1 MKRSDLRHLIHPDV
15 SRDEARRLLFEC
27 GINNF
32 YQEAEMD
39 SPLVDTHMDISYTS
53 DYVSQHSHTFYEVI
67 YCVQGELEYLL
78 GIRRYQVQSGDIIIA
93 PPGVIHCPILPKD
106 MIIPYKRYVLWISA
120 YFAETLRNAS
130 GEILDSQEA
139 TVLRTTGTKWEYLK
153 RYFTRGV
160 KESEAK
166 APGWQVCLGGIATQL
181 LVHIARASHELATVP
196 TNLKEDLLEQI
207 LEYVQNNLKEKLSV
221 AQTAQNF
228 HISQSTLT
236 HLFHREMGISFYR
249 CVIQRRLAEGKNL
262 IARGMTMEEVSLTVG
277 FQEYSAFYRAF
288 KSEYGISPIQYRK
301 MLRESQ

>member
-1 MKRSDLRHLIHPDV
+1 MKRSDLRTLIRPDI
-15 SRDEARRLLFEC
+15 SRDEARRLLSEC
-27 GINNF
+27 EIDNF
-32 YQEAEMD
+32 YHETEMD

-53 DYVSQHSHTFYEVI
+53 DYVSQHSHTFYEII

-78 GIRRYQVQSGDIIIA
+78 GIRRYSIQAGDIIIA
-93 PPGVIHCPILPKD
+93 PPGVIHCPILPKKLE
-106 MIIPYKRYVLWISA
+106 IPYKRYVLWISA
-120 YFAETLRNAS
+120 SFAETLRKAS
-130 GEILDSQEA
+130 SEILDSQEA
-139 TVLRTTGTKWEYLK
+139 VVLRTSGTKWEYLR

-160 KESEAK
+160 KESEAR
-166 APGWQVCLGGIATQL
+166 ASGWQICLGGIATQL
-181 LVHIARASHELATVP
+181 LVHIARAFHELATVP

-221 AQTAQNF
+221 AQTAQQF

-262 IARGMTMEEVSLTVG
+262 IARGISMEEVSLRVG

>member
-1 MKRSDLRHLIHPDV
+1 MKRSDLSKLIRPDI

-27 GINNF
+27 GIDNF

-53 DYVSQHSHTFYEVI
+53 DYVSQHSHTFYEII

-78 GIRRYQVQSGDIIIA
+78 GIRRYSIQAGDIIIA
-93 PPGVIHCPILPKD
+93 PPGVIHCPILPKK
-106 MIIPYKRYVLWISA
+106 MELPYKRYVLWISA
-120 YFAETLRNAS
+120 AFAETLRKAS
-130 GEILDSQEA
+130 SEILDSPEA
-139 TVLRTTGTKWEYLK
+139 VVLRTAGTKWEYLQ
-153 RYFTRGV
+153 RYFSRGIR
-160 KESEAK
+160 ESETR
-166 APGWQVCLGGIATQL
+166 APGWQICLGGNAAQL
-181 LVHIARASHELATVP
+181 MVHVARASHELTTVP

-207 LEYVQNNLKEKLSV
+207 LDYIQSNLKEKLSV
-221 AQTAQNF
+221 AQTAQQF

-262 IARGMTMEEVSLTVG
+262 IAKGISMEEVSLRVG

-288 KSEYGISPIQYRK
+288 KAEYGISPMQYRK
-301 MLRESQ
+301 MLHESQ

>member
-93 PPGVIHCPILPKD
+93 PPGTIHCPILPKE
-106 MIIPYKRYVLWISA
+106 MKNPYKRYVIWISTS
-120 YFAETLRNAS
+120 FTQTLQNRDANIFDFQDA
-130 GEILDSQEA
+130 I
-139 TVLRTTGTKWEYLK
+139 VLRTAKTKWEYLN
-153 RYFTRGV
+153 RFFIRAV
-160 KESEAK
+160 RESEAR
-166 APGWQVCLGGIATQL
+166 APGWQICLGGIASQL
-181 LVHIARASHELATVP
+181 VVHLTRAAHELQTAP
-196 TNLKEDLLEQI
+196 RNPKGDMLEII
-207 LEYVQNNLKEKLSV
+207 LDYVQSRLSEKISI
-221 AQTAQNF
+221 QETARVF
-228 HISQSTLT
+228 HMSASTLT
-236 HLFHREMGISFYR
+236 HLFQREMGISFYR
-249 CVIQRRLAEGKNL
+249 CVTQRRLVESKKL
-262 IARGMTMEEVSLTVG
+262 IELGNTMEEISLAVG

-288 KSEYGISPIQYRK
+288 KAEYGISPMQYRK
-301 MLRESQ
+301 MIQ

>member
-106 MIIPYKRYVLWISA
+106 MIIPYKRYVIWISTS
-120 YFAETLRNAS
+120 FTQ
-130 GEILDSQEA
+130 ILQNRDANIFDFQDA
-139 TVLRTTGTKWEYLK
+139 IVLRTAKTKWEYLN
-153 RYFTRGV
+153 RFFIRAV
-160 KESEAK
+160 RESEAR
-166 APGWQVCLGGIATQL
+166 APGWQICLGGIASQL
-181 LVHIARASHELATVP
+181 VVHLTRAAHELQTAP
-196 TNLKEDLLEQI
+196 RNPKGDMLEII
-207 LEYVQNNLKEKLSV
+207 LDYVQSRLSEKISI
-221 AQTAQNF
+221 QETARVF
-228 HISQSTLT
+228 HMSASTLT
-236 HLFHREMGISFYR
+236 HLFQREMGISFYR
-249 CVIQRRLAEGKNL
+249 CVTQRRLAESKKL
-262 IARGMTMEEVSLTVG
+262 IELGNTMEEISLAVG

-288 KSEYGISPIQYRK
+288 KAEYGISPMQYRK
-301 MLRESQ
+301 MIQ

>member
-1 MKRSDLRHLIHPDV
+1 MKRSELSKLLYPNISP
-15 SRDEARRLLFEC
+15 DEARRLLFEC
-27 GINNF
+27 GISNF

-39 SPLVDTHMDISYTS
+39 SPMVDTHMDISYTS
-53 DYVSQHSHTFYEVI
+53 DYVSQHSHTFYEII

-78 GIRRYQVQSGDIIIA
+78 GVRRHQVQAGDIIIA
-93 PPGVIHCPILPKD
+93 PPGVIHCPILPKN

-120 YFAETLRNAS
+120 SFANTLRSAS

-139 TVLRTTGTKWEYLK
+139 AVLRTTGTKWDYLP
-153 RYFTRGV
+153 RYFSQGV
-160 KESEAK
+160 KESEAR

-196 TNLKEDLLEQI
+196 TNLKEDLMEQI
-207 LEYVQNNLKEKLSV
+207 LDYVQNNLKEKLSV
-221 AQTAQNF
+221 TQTAQQF

-262 IARGMTMEEVSLTVG
+262 IANGLSMEDVSIAVG

-288 KSEYGISPIQYRK
+288 KAEFGISPMQYRK
-301 MLRESQ
+301 RILE